1 MRRLALLVLVI
12 ATAAMPAAAQDFEGT
27 LQPGD
32 STLTS
37 GEYADSYLL
46 TVTAGDNIVV
56 DLTSG
61 DFDPY
66 LILRSPA
73 GEQWDNDD
81 WEGSLSHSRIEM
93 KAAVAG
99 TWQVTV
105 TSYQPGETGA
115 YAIDM
120 VVSR

>member
-1 MRRLALLVLVI
+1 MWRLALLALAVT
-12 ATAAMPAAAQDFEGT
+12 TAVAPAAAQDFEGT

-81 WEGSLSHSRIEM
+81 WESSLSHSRIEM
-93 KAAVAG
+93 KATVAG

-105 TSYQPGETGA
+105 TSYRPGETGA